1 MKKFGIGVAVAAIVA
16 GGLAL
21 VYKKWGIF
29 GKKNNTTVEEE
40 QDAAAKARRWFFK
53 KEDRKEDETV
63 DTVVKGFT
71 A

>member
-1 MKKFGIGVAVAAIVA
+1 MKKFGIGVVVAAIVA

-40 QDAAAKARRWFFK
+40 QDAATKAGRWFFK
-53 KEDRKEDETV
+53 KDRKEDATE
-63 DTVVKGFT
+63 
-71 A
+71 